1 MPKPMTVQN
10 HGNLGRLIQK
20 WVLDPTS
27 RPKEGDL
34 VELKRQL
41 NDADVSA
48 MIDPAVTTFRF
59 ATHKSDELV
68 LRLPPKD
75 MWEEHR
81 KRLETEDYN
90 LPPFYREV
98 SAPGA
103 QPHASVDDKLA
114 FDEERLGD
122 YTIANCA

>member
-20 WVLDPTS
+20 WVLEPSS

-34 VELKRQL
+34 EELKRQL
-41 NDADVSA
+41 NEADVSA
-48 MIDPAVTTFRF
+48 EIDPAITSFRF
-59 ATHKSDELV
+59 ATHGSHELV
-68 LRLPPKD
+68 LRLPPQD
-75 MWEEHR
+75 MWVEHR
-81 KRLETEDYN
+81 KQLETEAYN
-90 LPPFYREV
+90 LPLFYGTV

-103 QPHASVDDKLA
+103 HPHAAREERLS